1 MSNRIFSDN
10 VTMSDLPCMN
20 CKISP
25 GSSLLYLLLL
35 FLLSRPQSGD
45 GRESL
50 LQRSVSVSD
59 RKIILHFKQKTFHIY
74 NTDNTQLFRSKYN
87 HSACLSN
94 VFKITRDGKHKQAIN
109 AKLLYYYFSLNLSI
123 LLFLS
128 NLSISFLSM
137 GFIARISPN
146 GTTFMNT
153 DFSIKLSPV
162 ANMPKHEENTTIFLC

>member
-25 GSSLLYLLLL
+25 GSSLLYLLVL

-59 RKIILHFKQKTFHIY
+59 RKIILNFKQKTFYIY

-109 AKLLYYYFSLNLSI
+109 AKLLL
-123 LLFLS
+123 LLFLFKLV
-128 NLSISFLSM
+128 NIIISLKLVNIISLN
-137 GFIARISPN
+137 GFYCSYFP
-146 GTTFMNT
+146 
-153 DFSIKLSPV
+153 
-162 ANMPKHEENTTIFLC
+162 

>member
-20 CKISP
+20 CETSP
-25 GSSLLYLLLL
+25 GSSS
-35 FLLSRPQSGD
+35 LSTYYYYYFQASEWRWE
-45 GRESL
+45 REPATT
-50 LQRSVSVSD
+50 VSH
-59 RKIILHFKQKTFHIY
+59 RKIILNFKQKTFYFY

-162 ANMPKHEENTTIFLC
+162 ANMPKHEENTR